1 MTIATTCYQTLIADR
16 IAVAREVYSQ
26 NLH

>member
-1 MTIATTCYQTLIADR
+1 MAIARTCCQTLIAER

>member
-1 MTIATTCYQTLIADR
+1 MAIATSCCQTLIDER